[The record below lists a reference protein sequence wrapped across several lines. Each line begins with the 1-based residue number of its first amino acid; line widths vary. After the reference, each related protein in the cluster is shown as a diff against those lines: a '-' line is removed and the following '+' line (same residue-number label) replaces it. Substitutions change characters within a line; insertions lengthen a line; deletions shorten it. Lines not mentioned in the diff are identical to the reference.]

1 LPPSWQLR
9 NRVDPTP
16 GHHIA
21 EATTP
26 PRGAT
31 PRRQQPD
38 EFHIA
43 SFLSARKS
51 NGRFLIHFFGSRE
64 HEIRN
69 NLIDCEI
76 F

>member
-1 LPPSWQLR
+1 LR

-43 SFLSARKS
+43 SFLSERKS
-51 NGRFLIHFFGSRE
+51 LARFSIFFGGGE
-64 HEIRN
+64 QEIRN
-69 NLIDCEI
+69 TLIDCEI